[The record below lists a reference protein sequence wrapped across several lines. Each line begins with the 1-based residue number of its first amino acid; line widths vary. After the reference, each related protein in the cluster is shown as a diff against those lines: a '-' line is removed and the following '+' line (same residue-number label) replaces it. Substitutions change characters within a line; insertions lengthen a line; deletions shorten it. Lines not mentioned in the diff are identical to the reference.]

1 MVSKIEN
8 IFDYTLAL
16 LLILNCQSVYQNSAD
31 KNYYIYELTC
41 ICIVFCS
48 VLKLLI
54 YGISGTK
61 LRKLGIFSSVY
72 YLYIIIFTLLSVE
85 KTQLF
90 SFWARYGILPFVVL
104 FFMCNNN
111 IYKKVSLF
119 KRFNLV
125 VSIICVLSLFFWFF
139 GSFLNIISPT
149 GYIKFY
155 WPKVTNAPSYYNLY
169 FETQYIDFLHR
180 YAIKRNTAIFTEGP
194 MFSLVLMCAIM
205 FYYRFGREYKFPKY
219 QIWIYSLAMISNAS
233 VTGILFLGGI
243 SLLIL
248 YNANIFKKYKNL
260 IFILLIPFI
269 VIICLYLAQEKT
281 ATGSYSLRIDD
292 YIAGFK
298 TWLENPLFGTGF
310 NSFDAVVKN
319 MLSTRGNKGYSNSF
333 FAILAQ
339 GGIVYLIMYIIPITI
354 SIRNFLEKGTAK
366 NFSQL
371 IMGLSYLYMLLFIIF
386 QTCFINFFIWN
397 ILTLNI
403 FYQSPIKKKL
413 K

>member
-1 MVSKIEN
+1 MISKIEH
-8 IFDYTLAL
+8 IFDYILAL
-16 LLILNCQSVYQNSAD
+16 LLILNCQSIYQNSAD

-48 VLKLLI
+48 LLKLHI
-54 YGISGTK
+54 YGISGSK
-61 LRKLGIFSSVY
+61 LRTLGIFSFGY

-85 KTQLF
+85 ENQLF
-90 SFWARYGILPFVVL
+90 SFWARYGILPFVIL
-104 FFMCNNN
+104 FFMCNNQF
-111 IYKKVSLF
+111 YKKIILF
-119 KRFNLV
+119 KRFNFIV
-125 VSIICVLSLFFWFF
+125 TIICIISLFFWIF

-155 WPKVTNAPSYYNLY
+155 WPKITNVPSYYNLY
-169 FETQYIDFLHR
+169 FETQYIDFLYK

-233 VTGILFLGGI
+233 VTGILFLVGI
-243 SLLIL
+243 GILIL
-248 YNANIFKKYKNL
+248 YNSNRFKKYKNL
-260 IFILLIPFI
+260 IFILLVPCA
-269 VIICLYLAQEKT
+269 IILGLYLAQEKT
-281 ATGSYSLRIDD
+281 ATGSYSLRMDD

-298 TWLENPLFGTGF
+298 TWLESPLYGTGF

-333 FAILAQ
+333 FAILTQ
-339 GGIVYLIMYIIPITI
+339 GGILYLAMYIIPIII
-354 SIRNFLEKGTAK
+354 SIKKFLDLSNARNFL
-366 NFSQL
+366 QL
-371 IMGLSYLYMLLFIIF
+371 IIAFSYLYMLFFIIF

-397 ILTLNI
+397 ILSLNI
-403 FYQSPIKKKL
+403 FFQNNHKKL
-413 K
+413 